1 MLEEACHFSRRLKA
15 AGKIANI
22 SINLSARQFKDA
34 QLIST
39 LSDIIDRTEMEP
51 TLLHLELTESMLMG
65 DVEAAIIQLRD
76 IKALG
81 VSLSIDDFGTGYSSL
96 SYIKRFPVDILK
108 IDRSFVKDIPE
119 DPNDMEITAAIIAM
133 AQKLN
138 LQVIAEGVETEAQMT
153 FLAKNNC
160 YIVQGY
166 YYSPPLSEA
175 EIFRFAPAI

>member
-1 MLEEACHFSRRLKA
+1 MNSESGEVVGYEALIRWFHPSEGTIPPSKFIPIAEATGLIVELGAWVLEEACHFSRRLKA

-39 LSDIIDRTEMEP
+39 LSDIIDRAEMEP

-81 VSLSIDDFGTGYSSL
+81 
-96 SYIKRFPVDILK
+96 RFTV
-108 IDRSFVKDIPE
+108 
-119 DPNDMEITAAIIAM
+119 
-133 AQKLN
+133 
-138 LQVIAEGVETEAQMT
+138 
-153 FLAKNNC
+153 
-160 YIVQGY
+160 Y
-166 YYSPPLSEA
+166 
-175 EIFRFAPAI
+175 